1 MRLLYSE
8 FEELH
13 SRINTIEEKLKIKK
27 ININDHKAP
36 IESKFINWIRS
47 LSCVKKSKSESAMI
61 DNKIMETIGSNR
73 SLSVK

>member
-1 MRLLYSE
+1 MSLLYSE
-8 FEELH
+8 FED
-13 SRINTIEEKLKIKK
+13 SNKLKIKT

-61 DNKIMETIGSNR
+61 DSEMMETIGSNF
-73 SLSVK
+73 SLSVR